1 MDFVTKQINIPKYA
15 TGIMVKTSENN
26 KDSLEKSLLNKP
38 EIESVENRERALA
51 SIWAL
56 IKLIYYFAGFM
67 AVFCV
72 IMGFSIIFI
81 TTIINLT
88 ERTRE
93 LASLKVLGYSD
104 REIGKTILREN
115 IILGIIALIPGIL
128 LGINISNVII
138 PELNSRMMY
147 LESVISVRSYIVT
160 ILCVFIYI
168 SLVQL
173 TIRKSIRNLDMVEV
187 FKNREA

>member
-1 MDFVTKQINIPKYA
+1 MDFVIRQINIPKYT

-26 KDSLEKSLLNKP
+26 KDYLEKSLLNKP

-51 SIWAL
+51 SIRAL

-138 PELNSRMMY
+138 PELNNRMMY

-187 FKNREA
+187 LKNREA